1 MPGAFVSRV
10 LQISPEL
17 SLPLNAVTQTFG
29 ILAKKR
35 RGKTYTASV
44 MAEEMIKANLPFV
57 VLDPTGAWWGLRAS
71 ADGKKAGYPVVII
84 GGDHADIPLEPA
96 AGAVIADLVVEHPGW
111 YVVDMSAMNSNAE
124 QDWFAMEF
132 GERLYRVK
140 NKHRFPMML
149 YVDEADAFI
158 PQQPMP
164 DQRRLLGAYDTI
176 VRRGGIRGIGVTLIS
191 QRPAVVNKNVLSQVE
206 CLIVLQIVGSQDR
219 DAIEK
224 WVGAHGAKKQCDAL
238 MSSLAS
244 LGLGEAWFWSPAWL
258 DVFKRVQVRKRETFN
273 SSKTPEVGEHP
284 VKPKVL
290 AKVDLDQLR
299 DKVSATTERMK
310 ADDPRELRKQIAE
323 LQRQI
328 KTTHSKSAAKPEV
341 KTVEVPVLDE
351 RDRKWLHHSFNELRI
366 KLAVLSDSNRRVEEA
381 HKSAE
386 NDFKNFEKGM
396 LRIAEA
402 IEDRKIGKAPAPV
415 VTVHAGKPI
424 APSTARAIGDMVHAA
439 IKAVPDSPPGY
450 IQASKPLLLSGVLD
464 TKISRPQQN
473 ILNVLASFETIGHNH
488 VVRPMV
494 AAFCGVSSRGS
505 GFEKNLGTLRK
516 FGMIEYPNG
525 GTMRLTDIGRALASA
540 TIELHDVAAVHD
552 AWCAVVSL
560 PQAEIIGVLVHIYP
574 NDLSREEI
582 AEKVGVSAASSGF
595 EKNLG
600 TLRTLGAIDYPA
612 KGRVRAADLLF
623 PEALR

>member
-1 MPGAFVSRV
+1 MSRV

-206 CLIVLQIVGSQDR
+206 CLIVLQVVGSQDR

-299 DKVSATTERMK
+299 DKVSATIERVK

-328 KTTHSKSAAKPEV
+328 KTAHSKDAAKPEV
-341 KTVEVPVLDE
+341 KTAAAETLTKKDLHDLREFERQWPVGFGKIHKLSSDLKAHIDSLDVMV
-351 RDRKWLHHSFNELRI
+351 DRHITRLLD
-366 KLAVLSDSNRRVEEA
+366 A
-381 HKSAE
+381 
-386 NDFKNFEKGM
+386 
-396 LRIAEA
+396 IA
-402 IEDRKIGKAPAPV
+402 KIGKAPMPT
-415 VTVHAGKPI
+415 VTVHARQPLTP
-424 APSTARAIGDMVHAA
+424 ATARAIGDMVRAA
-439 IKAVPDSPPGY
+439 EKAVSGSPPGY
-450 IQASKPLLLSGVLD
+450 IQASKPLLFSGALD
-464 TKISRPQQN
+464 AKISNPQQT
-473 ILNVLASFETIGHNH
+473 ILNVLASFEAIGHKQ

-516 FGMIEYPNG
+516 LGMIEYPNG
-525 GTMRLTDIGRALASA
+525 GTMCLTDMGRARASA

-552 AWCAVVSL
+552 AWCSVVSG
-560 PQAEIIGVLVHIYP
+560 PRARIIRMLVNIHP
-574 NDLSREEI
+574 NDISREEL
-582 AEKVGVSAASSGF
+582 AEKIGVSAAGSGF

-600 TLRTLGAIDYPA
+600 TLRTLGAIVYPSS
-612 KGRVRAADLLF
+612 GHVRAADLLF
-623 PEALR
+623 PEALQ

>member
-1 MPGAFVSRV
+1 MSRV

-44 MAEEMIKANLPFV
+44 MAEEMIKANLPFI

-206 CLIVLQIVGSQDR
+206 CLIVLQVVGSQDR

-299 DKVSATTERMK
+299 DKVSATIERVK

-323 LQRQI
+323 LQRQL
-328 KTTHSKSAAKPEV
+328 KTAHSKGAAKPEV
-341 KTVEVPVLDE
+341 KTAAAETLTKKDLHDLREFERQWPVGFGKIHKLSSDLKEHIGSLDVMV
-351 RDRKWLHHSFNELRI
+351 DRHITRLLD
-366 KLAVLSDSNRRVEEA
+366 A
-381 HKSAE
+381 
-386 NDFKNFEKGM
+386 
-396 LRIAEA
+396 IA
-402 IEDRKIGKAPAPV
+402 KIGKAPMPT
-415 VTVHAGKPI
+415 VTVHARQPL
-424 APSTARAIGDMVHAA
+424 APATARAIGDMARGA
-439 IKAVPDSPPGY
+439 IKAVPDSPRGY
-450 IQASKPLLLSGVLD
+450 IQVSKPLLLSGALD

-525 GTMRLTDIGRALASA
+525 GTMRLTDIGRPLASA
-540 TIELHDVAAVHD
+540 TIELHDVAAVHE
-552 AWCAVVSL
+552 AWCDVVSL
-560 PQAEIIGVLVHIYP
+560 PQAEIIGALVHLYP
-574 NDLSREEI
+574 NDLSREEL
-582 AEKVGVSAASSGF
+582 AEKVGVSPAGSGF

-600 TLRTLGAIDYPA
+600 TLRTLGAVVYPSS
-612 KGRVRAADLLF
+612 GRVRAADLLF
-623 PEALR
+623 PEALQ

>member
-1 MPGAFVSRV
+1 MSRV
-10 LQISPEL
+10 LHISPEL
-17 SLPLNAVTQTFG
+17 ALPLDAVTQTFA
-29 ILAKKR
+29 IMAKR
-35 RGKTYTASV
+35 GVGKTHTGSV
-44 MAEEMIKANLPFV
+44 MAEEMLKQGQPIV
-57 VLDPTGAWWGLRAS
+57 VYDPTGAWWGLKSS
-71 ADGKKAGYPVVII
+71 ADGKRPGFPVVIF
-84 GGDHADIPLEPA
+84 GGEHADVPLEES
-96 AGAVIADLVVEHPGW
+96 AGETIAAVIVER
-111 YVVDMSAMNSNAE
+111 
-124 QDWFAMEF
+124 
-132 GERLYRVK
+132 RLPAILDCGLMRKGARIRFMTAFCEALYHK
-140 NKHRFPMML
+140 NREPLHFFI
-149 YVDEADAFI
+149 DEAQTVA
-158 PQQPMP
+158 PQNLKAMP
-164 DQRRLLGAYDTI
+164 EIARLVGALEDI
-176 VRRGGIRGIGVTLIS
+176 ILQGRRRGLGMTIIS
-191 QRPAVVNKNVLSQVE
+191 PRPAIVNTSIRSACEVL
-206 CLIVLQIVGSQDR
+206 IAMQIVGPHDR
-219 DAIEK
+219 KAIQE
-224 WVGAHGAKKQCDAL
+224 WIDVHGDDINAAKEMMTSL
-238 MSSLAS
+238 SSLKR
-244 LGLGEAWFWSPAWL
+244 GEAWIWSPAWL
-258 DVFKRVQVRKRETFN
+258 ELFIRTKFRARETFD
-273 SSKTPEVGEHP
+273 SSATPKIGSRVVVPRKMAEID
-284 VKPKVL
+284 L
-290 AKVDLDQLR
+290 AKLGAEIT
-299 DKVSATTERMK
+299 ATVERAK

-366 KLAVLSDSNRRVEEA
+366 KLAVLSDSNRRVVEA

-516 FGMIEYPNG
+516 FGMIEYPKG

-540 TIELHDVAAVHD
+540 TIDLNDVTAVHD